1 MILAQSGP
9 QRDAAL
15 VALEPEQR
23 ADFAGLLSVMAGLPV
38 TIRLLDPPLHEFL
51 PASDDALD
59 ELSELLEVST
69 EEVRDR
75 IRALHEAN
83 PMLGHRGSRL
93 AVTAPE
99 IYAMQLR
106 ALFGAMQDVA
116 GPEAATVEIMLPL
129 ISTAGEITRLRQ
141 LIETE
146 AAAWGSTHGFTPEF
160 SIGSMIEVPGAA
172 LTADTLAQ
180 ALADQ
185 PGFFSFGTNDLT
197 QTTLG
202 LSRDD
207 AGSFLSDYL
216 GAGLFEADPFATLA
230 QDSVGALMQITA
242 EKARAVSPEFKLG
255 LCGEHGG
262 DPASVAFCDAAG
274 LDYVSCSPFRVP
286 IARLAAARAH
296 LLAKQ
301 SRRK

>member
-1 MILAQSGP
+1 
-9 QRDAAL
+9 
-15 VALEPEQR
+15 
-23 ADFAGLLSVMAGLPV
+23 
-38 TIRLLDPPLHEFL
+38 
-51 PASDDALD
+51 
-59 ELSELLEVST
+59 
-69 EEVRDR
+69 
-75 IRALHEAN
+75 
-83 PMLGHRGSRL
+83 MLGHRGSRL

-160 SIGSMIEVPGAA
+160 SVGSMIEVPGAA

-216 GAGLFEADPFATLA
+216 AAGLFEADPFATLA

-242 EKARAVSPEFKLG
+242 EKARAVSPELKLG

-274 LDYVSCSPFRVP
+274 LDYVSCSPFRC
-286 IARLAAARAH
+286 RLRGLRRRVRICWPCNPSANK
-296 LLAKQ
+296 AKRPFGAKRIDRISVGFCWSPLQ
-301 SRRK
+301 ITLYVNRQL